1 MSITCLISMFICN
14 TATCAMICPILKVR
28 NLLMVNIMMVRF
40 SVIIRNPN
48 DNTEIIIYKLETP
61 PH

>member
-28 NLLMVNIMMVRF
+28 NLVMVNIMMVRF
-40 SVIIRNPN
+40 SVIIRNSN
-48 DNTEIIIYKLETP
+48 DNTEIVIN
-61 PH
+61 